1 VSFCKKIN
9 GEKEG
14 EDFFSGKCLDE
25 RCERKKRRQGRL
37 WRSPL
42 RISQVSSKGKS
53 RDAGVSVEA
62 FDNHIVGGVIV
73 VEVVTQYL

>member
-1 VSFCKKIN
+1 MFGREIRK
-9 GEKEG
+9 EK
-14 EDFFSGKCLDE
+14 
-25 RCERKKRRQGRL
+25 KKRRL

-62 FDNHIVGGVIV
+62 SEVQTVGGVIV
-73 VEVVTQYL
+73 VEVETQDLQAGT